1 MDSSNNLV
9 PVRKQLNKAN
19 KEMVSYLKK
28 FVGWI
33 YSKLWTRELE
43 ISIIGLQNAGKS
55 TLTNT
60 LATGEFDEDSIPTI
74 GFNFRRVRKG
84 KVSFSVWD
92 LGGQERFRESWEKYC
107 RQADCIIFVVD
118 SVDLATM
125 DESRRNLHTLLDWP
139 TLQGIPLLILG
150 NKNDLDGALTEEE
163 LIEEL
168 NLRRV
173 QNRQVACFSISA
185 KNQVNLDITVQW
197 LSEQPARANKARK

>member
-1 MDSSNNLV
+1 
-9 PVRKQLNKAN
+9 
-19 KEMVSYLKK
+19 
-28 FVGWI
+28 
-33 YSKLWTRELE
+33 
-43 ISIIGLQNAGKS
+43 
-55 TLTNT
+55 
-60 LATGEFDEDSIPTI
+60 
-74 GFNFRRVRKG
+74 
-84 KVSFSVWD
+84 
-92 LGGQERFRESWEKYC
+92 
-107 RQADCIIFVVD
+107 
-118 SVDLATM
+118 M

>member
-1 MDSSNNLV
+1 
-9 PVRKQLNKAN
+9 
-19 KEMVSYLKK
+19 MVSYLKK
-28 FVGWI
+28 LVSWI
-33 YSKLWTRELE
+33 YSKLWSRELE
-43 ISIIGLQNAGKS
+43 ISIIGLQNAGKT

-60 LATGEFDEDSIPTI
+60 LASGEFDEDTIPTI
-74 GFNFRRVRKG
+74 GFNYRRVRKG
-84 KVSFSVWD
+84 KVNINVWD
-92 LGGQERFRESWEKYC
+92 LGGQERFRDSWEKYC
-107 RQADCIIFVVD
+107 RQADVIIFVVD

-125 DESRRNLHTLLDWP
+125 DEARRNLHVLLDWP

-185 KNQVNLDITVQW
+185 KNQVNLDITTQW
-197 LSEQPARANKARK
+197 LSE